1 MEAEVWVPQ
10 GVGDREALG
19 ESEEVLDPEM
29 DVLGESVTA
38 GEAVEVGVLPPS
50 PLPPGGESEEDREG

>member
-1 MEAEVWVPQ
+1 MWVPQ

-29 DVLGESVTA
+29 DVLGESVTE
-38 GEAVEVGVLPPS
+38 GEAVEVGVLPPP